1 MNMKYGQRYKAEIY
15 HIYDQMLDDCYSD
28 IDVLGVT
35 YTASE
40 LLKQVDPIR
49 YEIGLDEYLDSLRE
63 DYLWCDECEEILSGF
78 ACEVCCGEEE

>member
-1 MNMKYGQRYKAEIY
+1 MKYGQRYKAEIY

-28 IDVLGVT
+28 ITLLGSAT
-35 YTASE
+35 YTTSE